1 LVHIKKLEVYGFK
14 SFGFRNTI
22 VQFEKGL
29 VAITGPNGSGKSN
42 ILDAIMFAIGENS
55 PKAMRVDK
63 FQSLFHDAN
72 NPGHRLIRVSVTFD
86 NADRGIPMDEDA
98 VTLTREMEGQSGE
111 SQYLLNGKKVSKTA
125 IMELLEVV
133 LSAPNKLN
141 IVQQGMITRISEL
154 NSEERRKI
162 IEDIVGLSYFD
173 EKKAEALKQLDEAD
187 RRLEVAFARMG
198 EIRKR
203 IDELEAERNDQL
215 RYEQTGSELK
225 RFKAVQLSNNI
236 RVVRSKLATSTQ
248 ILDGNNQRSAQLAKQ
263 LDELRQEIEGL
274 ETEKA
279 KFMEE
284 VDAANK
290 AKAQLASRTAAIVHD
305 SERAKAMLGESQR
318 RISDIERRL
327 PQIEGGK
334 QAIARRAEGMKADA
348 EKIQTSMA
356 QKKEALATL
365 RTRLDQINVQ
375 VEEVSAVI
383 SRYTGLRQKLEGRL
397 KRVSSLGNSV
407 EMSAAR
413 VEEKIKTNAYKKDAG
428 DSALASLASEVD
440 SAKTRI
446 SELQKS
452 LESDR
457 LHLQE
462 TTSTLDALTE
472 TKAALERELADSAA
486 ILSKADT
493 MATKF
498 EERASVAKHAMNED
512 FAIAEL
518 AKYSEKFGIKG
529 IVHDLIRWDKGY
541 ERAVLASGSEWMKA
555 FVVEDVK
562 SMIAIAAYA
571 KEKKLP
577 RLRIIPLDIVGRHK
591 TKPAK
596 EFRGDTNVVGRVS
609 DFVYSEY
616 EALPEFLFSDAIVV
630 RNSSA
635 AYALARQGFRTV
647 SVEGELFE
655 PEGGSM
661 ALDFGSKISD
671 LTKAIILG
679 DSVESLRDMLSR
691 LSKVVEKK
699 NAQLREAAE
708 RIASAEGEK
717 IRLEIQISS
726 SETRLAQESS
736 SVVGKEKT
744 LLEMQAHGQ
753 ALVQEAELLVAE
765 LERYRRRLALIS
777 PTVNKLSSRLQGI
790 DESAAKARLAE
801 INVERNQIVKQADT
815 ANIELSQIS
824 SSLGGIESRL
834 EFDQRQ
840 LAQMDEEKERL
851 TTELGQRKKQMEEM
865 QGKSQ
870 ALETELKA
878 LRDQEQQIIDSS
890 GNAYSVLQEYERKIK
905 GLSEEERKV
914 SKENNI
920 IERESALLR
929 KDVSDLTAQE
939 SRLVND
945 LVWLGYKSL
954 LDPMDV
960 EGAIKE
966 LSDEYEQVK
975 SRINLRADESYVQVM
990 EGYRGMSTRRNQLES
1005 ERNSIVS
1012 FIEQIVKEKKEMFMD
1027 AFSRVDSDIQ
1037 TTFSKLT
1044 GGSARLE
1051 LENPEDV
1058 FAGGVM
1064 LLVAFPGKVARES
1077 TALSGG
1083 EKTIAATVFLLALQ
1097 SLKPSPFYL
1106 MDEVD
1111 AHLDAQN
1118 TDRLSK
1124 ILVERSKDNQII
1136 MVTLKDS
1143 TVSKATLIYG
1153 VYPRQGVSQVVK
1165 YRNPG
1170 QVPLA
1175 QINSSTAEGN

>member
-1 LVHIKKLEVYGFK
+1 MVHIKKLEVYGFK

-248 ILDGNNQRSAQLAKQ
+248 ILDGNNQRSAQLAKR

-334 QAIARRAEGMKADA
+334 QAIALRAEGMKADA
-348 EKIQTSMA
+348 EKMQTSMA

-383 SRYTGLRQKLEGRL
+383 SRYTGRRQKLEGRL

-407 EMSAAR
+407 EMSATR

-457 LHLQE
+457 SRLQE

-529 IVHDLIRWDKGY
+529 TVHDLIRWDKGY

-616 EALPEFLFSDAIVV
+616 EALPEFLFANAIVV

-635 AYALARQGFRTV
+635 AYALARQGFRAV

-753 ALVQEAELLVAE
+753 ALVQEAGLLAAE
-765 LERYRRRLALIS
+765 LERCRRRLALIS
-777 PTVNKLSSRLQGI
+777 PTVNKLSSCLQGI

-851 TTELGQRKKQMEEM
+851 TAELDQRKKQMEEM

-870 ALETELKA
+870 ALENELKA

-929 KDVSDLTAQE
+929 KDVSDLTGQE

-1027 AFSRVDSDIQ
+1027 AFGKVDSDIQ